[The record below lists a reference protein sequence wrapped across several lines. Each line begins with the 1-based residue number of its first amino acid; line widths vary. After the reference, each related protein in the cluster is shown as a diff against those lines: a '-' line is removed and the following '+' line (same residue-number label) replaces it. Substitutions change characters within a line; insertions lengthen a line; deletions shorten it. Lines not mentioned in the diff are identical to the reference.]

1 MNKFE
6 EIVSLQKSLEDKLKT
21 FGKEAFDQ
29 AFSKFFADNPKV
41 DGIVWTQYTPYFN
54 DGDTC
59 TFGVH
64 EPYLFSASAA
74 AENEESV
81 EDYMHEH
88 AISSYGNNNPLE
100 GAYKEFGT
108 IWQQIPEAIF
118 LAVFGDHVKVTLNRD
133 GTSEVEE
140 YEHD

>member
-1 MNKFE
+1 MNNKFQ
-6 EIVSLQKSLEDKLKT
+6 EIISLQSSLEQKLKT
-21 FGKEAFDQ
+21 FGKEAFDE
-29 AFSKFFADNPKV
+29 AFSSFFANNPTV

-59 TFGVH
+59 TFSVG
-64 EPYLFSASAA
+64 EAYLFSASVA
-74 AENEESV
+74 AEDEESV

-88 AISSYGNNNPLE
+88 AISSYGKSPLD
-100 GAYKEFGT
+100 GAYKEFQAV
-108 IWQQIPEAIF
+108 WKQIPEAIF
-118 LAVFGDHVKVTLNRD
+118 LAVFGDHSKVTLNRN

>member
-1 MNKFE
+1 M
-6 EIVSLQKSLEDKLKT
+6 EDKLKT
-21 FGKEAFDQ
+21 FGKEAFDE
-29 AFSKFFADNPKV
+29 AFSKFFTDNPKV

-64 EPYLFSASAA
+64 ELYLISAA
-74 AENEESV
+74 VATEDEESV

-88 AISSYGNNNPLE
+88 AISSYGSNALKD
-100 GAYKEFGT
+100 AYKEFGT
-108 IWQQIPEAIF
+108 IWDQIPQAIF
-118 LAVFGDHVKVTLNRD
+118 LAVFGDHSKITLNRD

-140 YEHD
+140 YEHH